1 MQEAMNESV
10 AQPRLRTT
18 LLTLFSAV
26 ALALSLI
33 GVYGVMAYA
42 VSERTHEIGVRLA
55 LGASPGDIRSLV
67 VREGARL
74 AAVGI
79 GIGLV
84 SALASSRALTTL
96 LFGVSPNDPVT
107 FVVSA
112 AALTLAAVAAVY
124 GPARRASR
132 IDPVVMLR

>member
-1 MQEAMNESV
+1 
-10 AQPRLRTT
+10 
-18 LLTLFSAV
+18 
-26 ALALSLI
+26 
-33 GVYGVMAYA
+33 MAYA

-55 LGASPGDIRSLV
+55 LGASPSDIRSLV
-67 VREGARL
+67 VGQGLKL

-79 GIGLV
+79 AIGIAGALLTSRGLT
-84 SALASSRALTTL
+84 AL

-107 FVVSA
+107 FAASA
-112 AALTLAAVAAVY
+112 LALALAAVAAVY